1 MAAGIYALTVTD
13 SVNQSATLT
22 GAITITTP
30 AQALKD
36 AASVWRRAETGER
49 EITPSIGFGS
59 PSELFAAITD
69 KRLELLRYV
78 ARHEGLNIHQLA
90 QALGRD
96 YKNVHTD
103 VKTLE
108 ELGLLAR
115 EAGALVAP
123 FDEIDIKVAL
133 KVAA

>member
-1 MAAGIYALTVTD
+1 MSKVE
-13 SVNQSATLT
+13 
-22 GAITITTP
+22 ITITTP

-36 AASVWRRAETGER
+36 ATSLWRRAEAGDQDIVPT
-49 EITPSIGFGS
+49 IGFGS

-69 KRLELLRYV
+69 RRLELLRHV
-78 ARHEGLNIHQLA
+78 ASHEVLNIHQLT

-103 VKTLE
+103 VKALE

-115 EAGALVAP
+115 LDGKLVAP
-123 FDEIDIKVAL
+123 FDEIDIRVAL
-133 KVAA
+133 REAA